1 MYIHYYNKWMS
12 FTFRNPKPPLRVC
25 FQGVRAITSKE
36 STSKHSMLDFC
47 HVGLSALLARWL
59 VLCFTRRS
67 KSSWKLSSNTTPE
80 ARLCHFRNHFA
91 GEKKLGSS
99 PSRSRLMP
107 RQDTDGAAAGEALTA
122 SSESG
127 SAALPPSCLTVL
139 AQPVYC
145 RLQAAGRSCCAP
157 KVSCA
162 SRRRIPIRGP
172 GEIGSSIGKSL
183 CWQQREPRG
192 RIRAPPRA
200 SISEGEKVWGGGQ
213 GGVNSWFI

>member
-1 MYIHYYNKWMS
+1 M
-12 FTFRNPKPPLRVC
+12 
-25 FQGVRAITSKE
+25 
-36 STSKHSMLDFC
+36 
-47 HVGLSALLARWL
+47 
-59 VLCFTRRS
+59 
-67 KSSWKLSSNTTPE
+67 TPE
-80 ARLCHFRNHFA
+80 ARHCHSAEITLRLGRQHRTLFA
-91 GEKKLGSS
+91 TGSC
-99 PSRSRLMP
+99 LET
-107 RQDTDGAAAGEALTA
+107 RQQRVDGAAAGGALTA

-145 RLQAAGRSCCAP
+145 RLQAAGRSCCASP

>member
-67 KSSWKLSSNTTPE
+67 KSSWNLSSNTTPE

-91 GEKKLGSS
+91 GGKKLGSS
-99 PSRSRLMP
+99 PSQRLMP
-107 RQDTDGAAAGEALTA
+107 RQDTDG
-122 SSESG
+122 SG
-127 SAALPPSCLTVL
+127 CRGSTDGVKRVWKRCAPLELPDTRPTSLH
-139 AQPVYC
+139 C
-145 RLQAAGRSCCAP
+145 RLQAAPTAAPAP
-157 KVSCA
+157 KSTLGSCGFRYGLCLTA
-162 SRRRIPIRGP
+162 SGKSEKLSVGSRRRSEAGV
-172 GEIGSSIGKSL
+172 GE
-183 CWQQREPRG
+183 
-192 RIRAPPRA
+192 
-200 SISEGEKVWGGGQ
+200 
-213 GGVNSWFI
+213 

>member
-59 VLCFTRRS
+59 VLCFTRWS
-67 KSSWKLSSNTTPE
+67 KSSWNLSSNTTPE

-107 RQDTDGAAAGEALTA
+107 RQDTGGAAAGEALTA

-127 SAALPPSCLTVL
+127 SAALPSSCLTL
-139 AQPVYC
+139 AQPVYTAGFKLLPQL
-145 RLQAAGRSCCAP
+145 RQPQSPLSAHVDSDTGSASLPQGNRKNSLLAAEEEVRRAWANKSAAP
-157 KVSCA
+157 S
-162 SRRRIPIRGP
+162 
-172 GEIGSSIGKSL
+172 
-183 CWQQREPRG
+183 
-192 RIRAPPRA
+192 
-200 SISEGEKVWGGGQ
+200 
-213 GGVNSWFI
+213 VN